1 MALPTAMCEGLE
13 EDHEQAPQHQQPLKN
28 GNEKQQQPQQV
39 WFRMQFRTVCEI
51 CLAMPLVGLVACLI
65 VALLF
70 QFDHIQET
78 ACKVSISA
86 NIWPCSKQTADFRS
100 IMWCR
105 QLVL

>member
-1 MALPTAMCEGLE
+1 MALPTAMCEGL
-13 EDHEQAPQHQQPLKN
+13 DAGGHEQVPPLKN
-28 GNEKQQQPQQV
+28 GNEKLKQQTTPQV

-78 ACKVSISA
+78 ACKVGTYESLNISKA
-86 NIWPCSKQTADFRS
+86 SGVSPHWA
-100 IMWCR
+100 
-105 QLVL
+105 